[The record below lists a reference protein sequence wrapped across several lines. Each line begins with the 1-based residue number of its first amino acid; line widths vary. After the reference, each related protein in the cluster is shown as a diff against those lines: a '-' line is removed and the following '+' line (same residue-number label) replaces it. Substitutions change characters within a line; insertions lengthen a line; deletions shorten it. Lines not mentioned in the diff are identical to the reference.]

1 LGDNMEIF
9 VINSDGTGLTQLT
22 DSPEADLNPS
32 ISGDGSKVAFHHY
45 YDISVEKPEIFVV
58 NSDGTGLKQLTSNF
72 GDRYPSISGDGSKIA
87 FQRGYDNDTEI
98 FVVNSDGTGLTQLTN
113 NNVEDE
119 YPSIDH
125 TGERVVFE
133 VNDDIYL
140 VNYDADSVITEPTL
154 TPSSQPTPEPEPFST
169 TIIVASVISATAIGV
184 GLLFYFK
191 KRKH

>member
-1 LGDNMEIF
+1 M
-9 VINSDGTGLTQLT
+9 
-22 DSPEADLNPS
+22 NPS
-32 ISGDGSKVAFHHY
+32 ISGDGGKIAFHHY
-45 YDISVEKPEIFVV
+45 YDISVEKPELFVV

-113 NNVEDE
+113 NNGEDE

-125 TGERVVFE
+125 TGVNIVFE

-140 VNYDADSVITEPTL
+140 VNYNSDAVITEPT
-154 TPSSQPTPEPEPFST
+154 PTPTPT
-169 TIIVASVISATAIGV
+169 LNVAVITVVSVIIGV
-184 GLLFYFK
+184 VVVAGLFVFFK